1 MNDDEKAIRGLVDS
15 WLAASQAG
23 DLDTL
28 SSLIAED
35 AIFMVPG
42 QPPFGKAVFM
52 AASQGITAARFEAR
66 SEIQELQVQGDW
78 AFIRNHLDVSMTP
91 AGATRPVKRSGY
103 TLTILR
109 KQTDGRWV
117 LARDAN
123 LMLPQ

>member
-42 QPPFGKAVFM
+42 QPPFGKAAFM
-52 AASQGITAARFEAR
+52 AASQGITAARFEAK

-91 AGATRPVKRSGY
+91 AGATQPVKRSGY
-103 TLTILR
+103 TLTILSR
-109 KQTDGRWV
+109 QTDGRWV